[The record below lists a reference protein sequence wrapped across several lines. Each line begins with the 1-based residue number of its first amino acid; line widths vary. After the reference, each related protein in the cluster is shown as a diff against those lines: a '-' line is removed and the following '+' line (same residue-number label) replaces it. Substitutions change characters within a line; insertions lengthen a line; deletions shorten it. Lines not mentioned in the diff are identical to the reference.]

1 MNIIDKIT
9 RDSKILVDSAK
20 DAISKNIT
28 TAVLQKKLDL
38 NERQLTE
45 ILNLIE
51 VSSSE
56 GYQKSLSVYQN
67 TIKKHLVT

>member
-20 DAISKNIT
+20 DTISKNIT